1 MISVAKGMGF
11 SNQLQ
16 AASLNPFLHRISQK
30 NLLGQ
35 GFSSYPEGF
44 SVSFYP
50 HGRNFICHFFSSF
63 VEILSMYLR
72 FTHLK
77 CTVPWLS
84 LYSQSCIAVTKINF
98 RMFSSHQTENMHPL
112 VVTRW
117 HPLSSQP
124 LTTTDPFSFS
134 LDLPFLA
141 ISYKRDYT
149 GCGPL
154 WLFHLV

>member
-84 LYSQSCIAVTKINF
+84 LYSQSCIAVTMPRPARGAGTLIPSAQRFFWAAK
-98 RMFSSHQTENMHPL
+98 
-112 VVTRW
+112 
-117 HPLSSQP
+117 QP
-124 LTTTDPFSFS
+124 LGS
-134 LDLPFLA
+134 LN
-141 ISYKRDYT
+141 ISHNR
-149 GCGPL
+149 
-154 WLFHLV
+154 WRHHVS